1 VKRLLCRKIALRYLR
16 AEDGR
21 LAAGSASAPAPHA
34 PWAKIGLVNL
44 DFTGKGPGFL
54 HRHRHLHHSAPQALI
69 DPLAGLAV
77 DPSQFAR
84 RQRRYVRQNI
94 FNNSL
99 NLRSEI
105 LATKMYLFVIEAQY
119 H

>member
-1 VKRLLCRKIALRYLR
+1 MTGVLQPAPT
-16 AEDGR
+16 
-21 LAAGSASAPAPHA
+21 SAPAPQA

-54 HRHRHLHHSAPQALI
+54 HRHLHHSAPQALI

-84 RQRRYVRQNI
+84 RQRRTSAQNI
-94 FNNSL
+94 LNNSL

-105 LATKMYLFVIEAQY
+105 LASKMYLCVIESQY
-119 H
+119 HRGLSNV

>member
-1 VKRLLCRKIALRYLR
+1 VKRLLCRKIALRFR

-21 LAAGSASAPAPHA
+21 LAAGSASAPAPHP

-54 HRHRHLHHSAPQALI
+54 HRHLHHSAPQGLI